1 MKKKELHV
9 GILAG
14 GLGSR
19 LGELTKTIPKPLVS
33 IKKLPI
39 LIHIMK
45 IYLKYNYNNF
55 YIALGYKNEEIIK
68 YFLKKRLVS
77 KKIKNQIKNGF
88 KISYKIENKKC
99 NITFL
104 DTGLKT
110 MTGGRVKRLSKVIP
124 GKTFMLT
131 YGDGIGDI
139 NISKLVKFHFKK
151 KKMVTVTAVN
161 PPARFG
167 ELKMNGSKV
176 IDFSE
181 KKKITNSWI
190 NGGFFLINKEFVNLI
205 KNDSDILERS
215 PLEKVANMRQ
225 LNAYKHKSFWQCMDT
240 KRDKDKL
247 EEILKKKFFK

>member
-33 IKKLPI
+33 INKLPI